1 MAFILFGADGFGR
14 YTAVKIPKEDV
25 SGTLD
30 YVESVW
36 KKYAVDQPFEYTFLD
51 DDFNQLY
58 MAEYRTRRIVT
69 TFSAL
74 AIFVACLGLFGLAS
88 YAVEQRTKEI
98 GIRKVLGASVPNI
111 YTLLST
117 DILKLILIATALSW
131 PLSYETMRRW
141 LENFHYRID
150 YSNLTF
156 LIAGLIAFVI
166 ALATVSTQAMKA
178 ARANPVDS
186 LKYE

>member
-1 MAFILFGADGFGR
+1 
-14 YTAVKIPKEDV
+14 
-25 SGTLD
+25 
-30 YVESVW
+30 
-36 KKYAVDQPFEYTFLD
+36 
-51 DDFNQLY
+51 
-58 MAEYRTRRIVT
+58 
-69 TFSAL
+69 
-74 AIFVACLGLFGLAS
+74 LFGLAS

-111 YTLLST
+111 YILLST

-131 PLSYETMRRW
+131 PLSSETMRRW